1 MKVLRGSYGDWAPST
16 VGTAVTVG
24 AFDGVHL
31 GHEATLEGLKERA
44 EGKRTVVATFVPH
57 PAAVLAPDMAPRLL
71 TTPGQRARH
80 FERLGIDLVAFIA
93 FDDELRQMT
102 AEDFVGKVLVRALG
116 AEVIVVGAD
125 FRFGYHREGDSTLLA
140 DMAQQSGYEFH
151 AVDLVGGETAVSSTR
166 IRLLLSAGLLE
177 DATEL
182 LGRHYSIEG
191 DVVIGEGRG
200 EPMGAATANLGL
212 ERDQFIPKRGV
223 YAVMVQLGDRNLSAA
238 CNVGIRPTFGGSE
251 ENVEVHILNFDED
264 IRGEVIEVEFRHRL
278 RDERTFDDVDALMSQ
293 IRSDLEETARLL
305 GSN

>member
-125 FRFGYHREGDSTLLA
+125 FRFGYHRRVIQLCLPIWRSNPAMSFMLSIWSVAKQRFRRRVSVSCFLRGCSRTLL
-140 DMAQQSGYEFH
+140 SC
-151 AVDLVGGETAVSSTR
+151 S
-166 IRLLLSAGLLE
+166 
-177 DATEL
+177 DAT
-182 LGRHYSIEG
+182 
-191 DVVIGEGRG
+191 
-200 EPMGAATANLGL
+200 TAS
-212 ERDQFIPKRGV
+212 K
-223 YAVMVQLGDRNLSAA
+223 
-238 CNVGIRPTFGGSE
+238 
-251 ENVEVHILNFDED
+251 
-264 IRGEVIEVEFRHRL
+264 
-278 RDERTFDDVDALMSQ
+278 
-293 IRSDLEETARLL
+293 ETL
-305 GSN
+305 